1 MGIVKRKLRDGA
13 RWGVRKHPV
22 GKRAHD
28 IYRRRKAQY
37 QRARNKRPR
46 RRIRSR

>member
-1 MGIVKRKLRDGA
+1 MGIVRRKLRDGA

-22 GKRAHD
+22 GRKAHD
-28 IYRRRKAQY
+28 MYRKRKAQR
-37 QRARNKRPR
+37 QRTRNPRPR